1 MEDNK
6 VVCDTCNSECKENC
20 MIVPMT
26 INWSDIEK
34 VTSNEVYICEKCA
47 DRIDKK
53 FGTSEMIESEDF
65 EPNLGLLLGI
75 ADTFM
80 ERQKEYLDE
89 EEFDKWVK
97 RATEIWEQGEKE
109 YEQNLDEN

>member
-1 MEDNK
+1 MGDHK

-20 MIVPMT
+20 MVVPMT

-34 VTSNEVYICEKCA
+34 VTSNEVHICEECA

-53 FGTSEMIESEDF
+53 FGISEMIESEDF
-65 EPNLGLLLGI
+65 EPNLDLLLGI

-97 RATEIWEQGEKE
+97 RATEIWEQEEEE